1 MSRDIWNISNMNE
14 IYEIK
19 ANIPYFPYLKNL
31 QPIDPWFVTIT
42 KQLDRSK
49 ILWKIEMIV

>member
-14 IYEIK
+14 INEIK
-19 ANIPYFPYLKNL
+19 ANIPYFPYL
-31 QPIDPWFVTIT
+31 QAIDPWFVTIT
-42 KQLDRSK
+42 KKLDGGK